1 MLYMCLCLQILP
13 NNWNNWQYGSLV
25 LVGCAP
31 YSPGISRSKQVSG
44 CFTIGFLCVL
54 VCSDVLLCTLLA
66 LFAGHLN
73 RPGEQELL
81 SLMASAISFL
91 SVTWCLQSSC
101 LLWFTFLIV
110 KYNLSPC
117 VWVFFFFFFF
127 PGHNFWAFTGTV
139 LCPSLSFL
147 SLTVGRTVCFNF
159 IASGHLSCLLEPVPG
174 IQGPLLLPLF
184 ASLWMTSFLLPAWS
198 YSLKLTLSQASQ
210 PSEEFCSSLLHWVW
224 PCAFILLRAVDL
236 PKTKIHLFGS

>member
-1 MLYMCLCLQILP
+1 MFYYRLPLCSSMFRCAPLHSARPVRRPLESSWRTGTALSHGICHQLSVGNLMSPKFLLTLIYFFNCKIQLVPLCL
-13 NNWNNWQYGSLV
+13 
-25 LVGCAP
+25 
-31 YSPGISRSKQVSG
+31 
-44 CFTIGFLCVL
+44 
-54 VCSDVLLCTLLA
+54 
-66 LFAGHLN
+66 
-73 RPGEQELL
+73 
-81 SLMASAISFL
+81 SFL
-91 SVTWCLQSSC
+91 
-101 LLWFTFLIV
+101 
-110 KYNLSPC
+110 
-117 VWVFFFFFFF
+117 FFFFF

-210 PSEEFCSSLLHWVW
+210 PSEEFCSSLLH
-224 PCAFILLRAVDL
+224 
-236 PKTKIHLFGS
+236 